1 MYPAVSNGG
10 GTHLTR
16 LALTPQAKLHEEVAH
31 TLTVSVAATIPAYPQ
46 LVPMASGIVPSNSLT
61 EKENSGLIYGC
72 FLVSARRT
80 SISVT
85 V

>member
-61 EKENSGLIYGC
+61 EKEIQ
-72 FLVSARRT
+72 A
-80 SISVT
+80 
-85 V
+85 